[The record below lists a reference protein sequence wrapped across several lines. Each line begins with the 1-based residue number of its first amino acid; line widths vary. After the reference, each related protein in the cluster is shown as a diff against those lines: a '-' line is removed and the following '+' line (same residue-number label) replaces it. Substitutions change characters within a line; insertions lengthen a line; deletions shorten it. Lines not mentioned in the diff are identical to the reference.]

1 MITTNPWKLTIIALF
16 ALSAIGGTAFSLSAG
31 AVNIGL
37 ADIWDALQD
46 PAASY
51 RDVIWNIRFPR
62 TLVAA
67 LIGINLSLSG
77 AILQGVM
84 RNPMADPHI
93 IGVSSGAGLVGIAVL
108 ILFPSY
114 AYLLTPAAFLGGIGA
129 ALVIYL
135 LAWQGGVSPVRVV
148 LAGVAV
154 SAFLNSG
161 ISALL
166 TFYSDRVNGALL
178 FMVGGLATRSWPH
191 VTLLTPYTLLGGTLA
206 LIGVQR
212 MNVLLLGDAE
222 ARSLGLRVE
231 GMRLYLLAVA
241 TLLAASSVSVVGMLG
256 FVGLTV
262 PHAARLLIGSDY
274 RFLLPASAL
283 LGVTVLTITDTLS
296 RIMFAPV
303 ELPSGILMGV
313 LGAPVFLWLLRRR
326 GA

>member
-1 MITTNPWKLTIIALF
+1 MKTNRFRKLTIIALF
-16 ALSAIGGTAFSLSAG
+16 AFSAIGGTVFSLSAG
-31 AVNIGL
+31 AVHIGL
-37 ADIWDALQD
+37 ADIWNALQD
-46 PAASY
+46 PAAAF

-93 IGVSSGAGLVGIAVL
+93 IGVSSGAGLAGIAVL

-135 LAWQGGVSPVRVV
+135 LAWQGGISPMRVV

-191 VTLLTPYTLLGGTLA
+191 VDLLLPYTLAGGVLA
-206 LIGVQR
+206 WIGAQR

-256 FVGLTV
+256 FVGLIV

-283 LGVTVLTITDTLS
+283 LGVTVLTIADTLS

-303 ELPSGILMGV
+303 ELPAGILMGV
-313 LGAPVFLWLLRRR
+313 IGAPVFLWLLRRR